1 MKRLWKWLLLVLIFV
16 EVALVRLGLL
26 ELRTAIGVVLGVEAL
41 LLIVG
46 VRQMVVA
53 VRRYRGDRRVGLDPW
68 AALENGMEVLLPR
81 KVARVVATEPKLWF
95 YLWMWLLRRVKRG
108 DNDFSYHGWSLLG
121 PFLVVLLFTTPV
133 EVLLIELLLPWA
145 WLRWLLLILAVYGF
159 FWICGLYASLV
170 ALPHRLGDTSLHVS
184 YGILAQA
191 QIAYGDITEVEIV
204 RRSVRGDGLRIASH
218 EDAAYLAVGGNT
230 NVTLRLRAPKSLW
243 GWLGSTAPVTQVHL
257 ASDEPERLV
266 KELRTR
272 VEAVG

>member
-1 MKRLWKWLLLVLIFV
+1 MRVKRLWKWLLLVLIV
-16 EVALVRLGLL
+16 AEVALVRLGLL

-46 VRQMVVA
+46 IRQVVVA

-68 AALENGMEVLLPR
+68 AAMENGLEVLLPR

-95 YLWMWLLRRVKRG
+95 YLWTWLLRRVRRG
-108 DNDFSYHGWSLLG
+108 DNDFSYHGGSLLG
-121 PFLVVLLFTTPV
+121 PLLVVMLFTTPV

-170 ALPHRLGDTSLHVS
+170 ALPHHLGDTKVRVS

-191 QIAYGDITEVEIV
+191 QIAYGDITQVDLD
-204 RRSVRGDGLRIASH
+204 RRNVLGDGLRMARN
-218 EDAAYLAVGGNT
+218 ENTACLVVGGNT
-230 NVTLRLRAPKSLW
+230 NVTLRLRKIANTPVPR
-243 GWLGSTAPVTQVHL
+243 WLARPHGRGHAG
-257 ASDEPERLV
+257 ASGFR
-266 KELRTR
+266 
-272 VEAVG
+272 